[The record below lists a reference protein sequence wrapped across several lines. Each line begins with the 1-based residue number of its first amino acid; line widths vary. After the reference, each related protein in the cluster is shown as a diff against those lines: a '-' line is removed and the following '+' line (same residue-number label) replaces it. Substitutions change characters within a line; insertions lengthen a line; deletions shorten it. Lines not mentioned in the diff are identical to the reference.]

1 MSGMNWFGKGLNQKF
16 TVATIAGFVMSSVV
30 FLLLFLAFYQGEL
43 ERERAQAAREVNR
56 LLQSSLE
63 NAMLKRDLDGLL
75 YIVDRLGQQPNI
87 RSVFIANPE
96 GKIRFSSDSGA
107 VGKNLEPALDA
118 TADAGTSF
126 LRDEKGREVL
136 RSVNPVHNK
145 PQCQVCHGPVEKKP
159 INGILVVDYDAASIR
174 ESARHTT
181 LLLMGAGALI
191 VIINL
196 VGGWWFIRRFI
207 LKPVSSLSRASAA
220 VAAGDLDAR
229 VDLPGEDEL
238 AQLGRTFNEMAAKL
252 QSHMQ
257 RLQEGKAF
265 LQALVD
271 AIPDGVRIID
281 RDYRMILVN
290 QAFREQTGCP
300 EEAWINEYCYRAA
313 HGLDEP
319 CPAELITCPLETV
332 RREGRSLKL
341 IHHHTSACCDETL
354 DVEIFAAPM
363 RVMIDG
369 KEQTLLV
376 ESIRDLTRQVRFT
389 HEQRLSELGRLAA
402 GVAHEIYNPLSS
414 MKLALASLST
424 MLENCRGDKDL
435 EELLGVVEG
444 EMEQCI
450 SITDRLLRLS
460 AAPMETPELVEFD
473 QIVHDILSLL
483 KWEAEQAGVE
493 IEVRFPQEPLRLM
506 ASQSD
511 MRMLVL
517 NLVQNAFHAMPD
529 GGRLVVDGDWEGGE
543 VVVHF
548 RDTGVGIAPQELQH
562 IFTPFF
568 SRRADGVHGTGLGLA
583 IAKAILE
590 AVGGDIEVESRPGK
604 GSCFTVRMPAADA
617 AREEQ

>member
-1 MSGMNWFGKGLNQKF
+1 MPGMSWFGNRLNRKF
-16 TVATIAGFVMSSVV
+16 TLATIVGFVMSSAV

-75 YIVDRLGQQPNI
+75 FIVERLGQQPNI
-87 RSVFIANPE
+87 RTVFIANPQGE
-96 GKIRFSSDSGA
+96 VRFSSNPDK
-107 VGKNLEPALDA
+107 VGKRLLPALDV
-118 TADAGTSF
+118 TAGAEARF
-126 LRDEKGREVL
+126 LRDESGNEVL

-145 PQCQVCHGPVEKKP
+145 PQCQVCHGPVEQKP
-159 INGILVVDYDAASIR
+159 VNGILVVDYDATSIR

-181 LLLMGAGALI
+181 LMLMGAGALI

-207 LKPVSSLSRASAA
+207 LKPVALLNRASEAI
-220 VAAGDLDAR
+220 AAGDLETR
-229 VDLPGEDEL
+229 VELPGDDEL
-238 AQLGRTFNEMAAKL
+238 ARLGHTFNGMAENL
-252 QSHMQ
+252 QSHL
-257 RLQEGKAF
+257 RELQEGKVF

-290 QAFREQTGCP
+290 RAFREQTGCP
-300 EEAWINEYCYRAA
+300 DQEWLSQPCYRAA
-313 HGLDEP
+313 HGLKEP
-319 CPAELITCPLETV
+319 CPDELITCPLETV
-332 RREGRSLKL
+332 QKDGCSLKL
-341 IHHHTSACCDETL
+341 IHHHRTCRGEPL

-363 RVMIDG
+363 RVTLKG
-369 KEQTLLV
+369 KEQTFLV

-414 MKLALASLST
+414 MKLALASLPT
-424 MLENCRGDKDL
+424 MLVDCKGKPEL
-435 EELLGVVEG
+435 EQLLQVVEG

-450 SITDRLLRLS
+450 NITDRLLRLS
-460 AAPMETPELVEFD
+460 AAPMDQPELVHLD
-473 QIVHDILSLL
+473 QIIHDILSLL
-483 KWEAEQAGVE
+483 KWEAERDGVE
-493 IEVRFPQEPLRLM
+493 LKVQFEETPLRLL

-517 NLVQNAFHAMPD
+517 NLVQNAFHAMPE
-529 GGRLVVDGDWEGGE
+529 GGRLLVTGGIDGDQ
-543 VVVHF
+543 VVVRF
-548 RDTGVGIAPQELQH
+548 RDSGVGIAPEELSH

-568 SRRADGVHGTGLGLA
+568 SRRADGVRGTGLGLA

-590 AVGGDIEVESRPGK
+590 GVGGHIEVESRLGE
-604 GSCFTVRMPAADA
+604 GSCFTVRMPRAGAEGEN
-617 AREEQ
+617 R